1 MQKPAPLSTKQKI
14 LQAAMDIIAV
24 EGLEKTTVRKIAARA
39 GVNIAAVNYH
49 FGGKDAVINQ
59 SFAAVTNQLREVF
72 RFLRADDGQDV
83 ANLGRFIDE
92 YADIMFKYPD
102 LLKNA
107 MDLMIRHRVVEVDY
121 LAFLQTEGIEVIQEV
136 VGRIRPDLDL
146 VQVQLKAL
154 QLISS
159 LSYPFLL
166 GDFIQEILGFN
177 LHDPATRHQYTK
189 LVLQSMFSPGKE
201 LAPLSKP

>member
-14 LQAAMDIIAV
+14 LQAAMDIIAA

-49 FGGKDAVINQ
+49 FGGKHAVINQ
-59 SFAAVTNQLREVF
+59 SFAAVTNQLREAF

-83 ANLGRFIDE
+83 ANLARFIDE
-92 YADIMFKYPD
+92 YADIMLKYPD

-136 VGRIRPDLDL
+136 VGRLRPDLDL

-177 LHDPATRHQYTK
+177 LHDPAIRHQYTK